1 MGSIASHPA
10 LPKRLLIVDDEAQ
23 ILEVLEEFL
32 GECGY
37 EVHAVSSGREALELV
52 QQQGRPFDLA
62 LVDWNLPGIAGR
74 DVITDLDELS
84 PTTLVIVLTG
94 SLSAKVAKAG
104 AERAVLVMQ
113 KPFSLSTL
121 ARNIEDVLAVDQSR
135 VCG

>member
-1 MGSIASHPA
+1 MGSISTHAA
-10 LPKRLLIVDDEAQ
+10 LPKKLLIVDDEVQ

-52 QQQGRPFDLA
+52 HQEDRPFDLA

-84 PTTLVIVLTG
+84 PRTLVIVLTG

-121 ARNIEDVLAVDQSR
+121 ARNIEEVLEVAQTR
-135 VCG
+135 ICG